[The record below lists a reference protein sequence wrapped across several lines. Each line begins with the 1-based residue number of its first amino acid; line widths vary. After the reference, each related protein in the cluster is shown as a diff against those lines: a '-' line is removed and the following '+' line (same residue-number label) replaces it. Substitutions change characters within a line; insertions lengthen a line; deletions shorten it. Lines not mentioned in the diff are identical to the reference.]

1 MINFWRRIR
10 LHQQQIGHLYQ
21 MIIGQSR
28 SVEIYQAFSIPDTI
42 DGRYEVLVLHTW
54 LILQR
59 LRNSSNQQ
67 AKKISQGI
75 FDSLITDFD
84 LSLKEIGVGDK
95 KLGKQVRF
103 MVKGAY
109 GRFHAYDQSWSH
121 PSLFLEA
128 LTRNFFG
135 ASTPSREQIDKAY
148 HYILDAS
155 EILKNMTDDQL
166 VSGNFIW
173 PMV

>member
-59 LRNSSNQQ
+59 LRTTTNQQ
-67 AKKISQGI
+67 AK
-75 FDSLITDFD
+75 
-84 LSLKEIGVGDK
+84 
-95 KLGKQVRF
+95 
-103 MVKGAY
+103 
-109 GRFHAYDQSWSH
+109 
-121 PSLFLEA
+121 
-128 LTRNFFG
+128 
-135 ASTPSREQIDKAY
+135 
-148 HYILDAS
+148 
-155 EILKNMTDDQL
+155 
-166 VSGNFIW
+166 
-173 PMV
+173 